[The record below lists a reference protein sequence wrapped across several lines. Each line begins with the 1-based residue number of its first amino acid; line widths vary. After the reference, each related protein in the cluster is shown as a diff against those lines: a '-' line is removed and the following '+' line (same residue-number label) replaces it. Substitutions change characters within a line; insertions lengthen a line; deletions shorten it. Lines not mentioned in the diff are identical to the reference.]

1 MTVNGPDF
9 RQTWLWRQAFQTP
22 RSDSTTD
29 EQEFFKTQYLSIRE
43 RAAQLVSRIAVD
55 LPGMTVHDIS
65 HLDALWDTASSVA
78 EGAVNVN
85 PAEAFVLGASLLLHD
100 AAMSLSAYPGGLAEV
115 RTTVAW
121 RDAVARLAL
130 ASEESGDERFDVE
143 NPPDAIVQRIVP
155 DVLRQLHAERAEE
168 LAEQAWGAA
177 DGSQVYLVE
186 DPDLRRFYGPTIGQI
201 AHSHWWSVQK
211 LDQEFSEELGAL
223 ANRTCLGAQLAISV
237 NNCPPPRDP
246 RSRMTSFKRTQR
258 KYVQKAYRVRNW
270 REYETGLRA
279 RGSLT
284 VWLGLTDG
292 KLANWNSPRPTRR
305 KPGRQRKYSNHA
317 IETTVTL
324 GLVFGLASR
333 QTEGFLRS
341 LLTLLNLDNDVPDHS
356 TISRRKARLGKV
368 ASYERRTVKPVH
380 LLIDSSGLS
389 VHVGQLRTPP
399 KARDYRK
406 LHLAV
411 DEQPSDVVACELT
424 SKRARDASRV
434 ASLVGQIE
442 RPIASAK
449 ADAAYDTGDIYKTLE
464 NHRAH
469 RSPKVL
475 IPPRTG
481 AQLALD
487 SAGTRQRN
495 RNIRARS
502 RVGKRKWYVASGYS
516 RRSKVETTFHRD
528 KAILGSAMRARGLA
542 SQRVEVRLGCKI
554 LNTMTALGIPDG
566 EMIG

>member
-1 MTVNGPDF
+1 MVGVVIGHDQDRAQVGLVGLAGWDRLSQIEGGVRDELLQPLAIGPDA
-9 RQTWLWRQAFQTP
+9 R
-22 RSDSTTD
+22 
-29 EQEFFKTQYLSIRE
+29 
-43 RAAQLVSRIAVD
+43 
-55 LPGMTVHDIS
+55 
-65 HLDALWDTASSVA
+65 DALVPCGIAGRLGAGRPVVVGPFQRVHVGGIEAKREQIGLRQPHVLQQLPWGVGEPFGCRSAPLSRQLRY
-78 EGAVNVN
+78 GAV
-85 PAEAFVLGASLLLHD
+85 EADVGLLPVEH
-100 AAMSLSAYPGGLAEV
+100 PHQV
-115 RTTVAW
+115 RTHGTLHPPVRVICHVAGPII
-121 RDAVARLAL
+121 AAR
-130 ASEESGDERFDVE
+130 
-143 NPPDAIVQRIVP
+143 
-155 DVLRQLHAERAEE
+155 
-168 LAEQAWGAA
+168 
-177 DGSQVYLVE
+177 
-186 DPDLRRFYGPTIGQI
+186 
-201 AHSHWWSVQK
+201 
-211 LDQEFSEELGAL
+211 
-223 ANRTCLGAQLAISV
+223 CLGAQLAISV

-284 VWLGLTDG
+284 VWLGLTAG

-411 DEQPSDVVACELT
+411 DEQTSDVVACELT

-449 ADAAYDTGDIYKTLE
+449 ADAAYDTGD
-464 NHRAH
+464 
-469 RSPKVL
+469 V
-475 IPPRTG
+475 
-481 AQLALD
+481 
-487 SAGTRQRN
+487 
-495 RNIRARS
+495 
-502 RVGKRKWYVASGYS
+502 
-516 RRSKVETTFHRD
+516 
-528 KAILGSAMRARGLA
+528 
-542 SQRVEVRLGCKI
+542 
-554 LNTMTALGIPDG
+554 
-566 EMIG
+566 

>member
-1 MTVNGPDF
+1 
-9 RQTWLWRQAFQTP
+9 
-22 RSDSTTD
+22 
-29 EQEFFKTQYLSIRE
+29 
-43 RAAQLVSRIAVD
+43 
-55 LPGMTVHDIS
+55 
-65 HLDALWDTASSVA
+65 
-78 EGAVNVN
+78 
-85 PAEAFVLGASLLLHD
+85 
-100 AAMSLSAYPGGLAEV
+100 
-115 RTTVAW
+115 
-121 RDAVARLAL
+121 
-130 ASEESGDERFDVE
+130 
-143 NPPDAIVQRIVP
+143 
-155 DVLRQLHAERAEE
+155 
-168 LAEQAWGAA
+168 
-177 DGSQVYLVE
+177 
-186 DPDLRRFYGPTIGQI
+186 
-201 AHSHWWSVQK
+201 
-211 LDQEFSEELGAL
+211 
-223 ANRTCLGAQLAISV
+223 
-237 NNCPPPRDP
+237 
-246 RSRMTSFKRTQR
+246 MTSFKRTQR

-305 KPGRQRKYSNHA
+305 KPGRQRKYSHHA

-380 LLIDSSGLS
+380 LRIDSSGLS

-411 DEQPSDVVACELT
+411 DEHTSDVVACELT

-449 ADAAYDTGDIYKTLE
+449 ADAAYDTGDVYKTLE

-475 IPPRTG
+475 IPPRKG

-516 RRSKVETTFHRD
+516 RRSKVETTFHRY

-554 LNTMTALGIPDG
+554 LNNDGARDTRWRDDRMTGRRSHGRLSALNGVVHQGNSPMASSPTGTRRGRRAGSQADNASTRTTPSRRRSPWAWCLAWRPG
-566 EMIG
+566 RLRASCARC

>member
-1 MTVNGPDF
+1 MTNHRTIQPDARKVIVGVDTHTHVHVAVAIDTWGIRLGDRSCAADSDGYQQLITWAERHGRVAAFGIEGTGSYGAGLARAVRRAGHQVLEVNRGDRRTRRIAGKSDAVDAETAARSVLAGQSTAIPKTADGAVEMMRHLKVARRTAVKARTSAMITLKQIVVTAPPALRETLHPLADQALLKRCRGLSDNGP
-9 RQTWLWRQAFQTP
+9 L
-22 RSDSTTD
+22 
-29 EQEFFKTQYLSIRE
+29 
-43 RAAQLVSRIAVD
+43 D
-55 LPGMTVHDIS
+55 LG
-65 HLDALWDTASSVA
+65 
-78 EGAVNVN
+78 
-85 PAEAFVLGASLLLHD
+85 
-100 AAMSLSAYPGGLAEV
+100 
-115 RTTVAW
+115 
-121 RDAVARLAL
+121 
-130 ASEESGDERFDVE
+130 
-143 NPPDAIVQRIVP
+143 
-155 DVLRQLHAERAEE
+155 
-168 LAEQAWGAA
+168 
-177 DGSQVYLVE
+177 
-186 DPDLRRFYGPTIGQI
+186 
-201 AHSHWWSVQK
+201 
-211 LDQEFSEELGAL
+211 
-223 ANRTCLGAQLAISV
+223 LGAQLAISV
-237 NNCPPPRDP
+237 KNCPPPRDP

-317 IETTVTL
+317 VETTVTL

-368 ASYERRTVKPVH
+368 ASSERRTVKPVH

-399 KARDYRK
+399 KARDSRK

-411 DEQPSDVVACELT
+411 DEQTSDVVACELT

-449 ADAAYDTGDIYKTLE
+449 ADAAYDTGDVYKTLNGVVHQGIDDPE
-464 NHRAH
+464 ILRISSSRATH
-469 RSPKVL
+469 APFAVTEHQPQPAEPNTAFYLR
-475 IPPRTG
+475 
-481 AQLALD
+481 QLPND
-487 SAGTRQRN
+487 RRRHTRP
-495 RNIRARS
+495 S
-502 RVGKRKWYVASGYS
+502 HE
-516 RRSKVETTFHRD
+516 RR
-528 KAILGSAMRARGLA
+528 L
-542 SQRVEVRLGCKI
+542 
-554 LNTMTALGIPDG
+554 
-566 EMIG
+566 

>member
-1 MTVNGPDF
+1 MGVFDALRQSASAADIRILHVDF
-9 RQTWLWRQAFQTP
+9 RDCNDENNESLVVYVRHAGRSFLFAGDAEWEDRDCTP
-22 RSDSTTD
+22 AI
-29 EQEFFKTQYLSIRE
+29 QN
-43 RAAQLVSRIAVD
+43 
-55 LPGMTVHDIS
+55 M
-65 HLDALWDTASSVA
+65 
-78 EGAVNVN
+78 
-85 PAEAFVLGASLLLHD
+85 
-100 AAMSLSAYPGGLAEV
+100 LA
-115 RTTVAW
+115 
-121 RDAVARLAL
+121 
-130 ASEESGDERFDVE
+130 RFT
-143 NPPDAIVQRIVP
+143 
-155 DVLRQLHAERAEE
+155 
-168 LAEQAWGAA
+168 
-177 DGSQVYLVE
+177 GS
-186 DPDLRRFYGPTIGQI
+186 
-201 AHSHWWSVQK
+201 
-211 LDQEFSEELGAL
+211 
-223 ANRTCLGAQLAISV
+223 
-237 NNCPPPRDP
+237 
-246 RSRMTSFKRTQR
+246 
-258 KYVQKAYRVRNW
+258 
-270 REYETGLRA
+270 
-279 RGSLT
+279 
-284 VWLGLTDG
+284 
-292 KLANWNSPRPTRR
+292 
-305 KPGRQRKYSNHA
+305 
-317 IETTVTL
+317 
-324 GLVFGLASR
+324 SR

-341 LLTLLNLDNDVPDHS
+341 RLTLLNLDNDVPDHS

-368 ASYERRTVKPVH
+368 ASSERRTVKPVH
-380 LLIDSSGLS
+380 LRIDSSGLS

-411 DEQPSDVVACELT
+411 DEQTSDVVACELT

-449 ADAAYDTGDIYKTLE
+449 ADAAYDTGDVYKTLE

-475 IPPRTG
+475 IPPRKG

-516 RRSKVETTFHRD
+516 RRSKVETTFHRY

>member
-1 MTVNGPDF
+1 
-9 RQTWLWRQAFQTP
+9 
-22 RSDSTTD
+22 
-29 EQEFFKTQYLSIRE
+29 
-43 RAAQLVSRIAVD
+43 
-55 LPGMTVHDIS
+55 
-65 HLDALWDTASSVA
+65 
-78 EGAVNVN
+78 
-85 PAEAFVLGASLLLHD
+85 
-100 AAMSLSAYPGGLAEV
+100 
-115 RTTVAW
+115 
-121 RDAVARLAL
+121 
-130 ASEESGDERFDVE
+130 
-143 NPPDAIVQRIVP
+143 
-155 DVLRQLHAERAEE
+155 
-168 LAEQAWGAA
+168 
-177 DGSQVYLVE
+177 
-186 DPDLRRFYGPTIGQI
+186 
-201 AHSHWWSVQK
+201 
-211 LDQEFSEELGAL
+211 
-223 ANRTCLGAQLAISV
+223 
-237 NNCPPPRDP
+237 
-246 RSRMTSFKRTQR
+246 MTSFKRTQR

-411 DEQPSDVVACELT
+411 DEQTSDVVACELT

-449 ADAAYDTGDIYKTLE
+449 ADAAYDTGDVYKTLE
-464 NHRAH
+464 HHRAH

-475 IPPRTG
+475 IPPRKG

-516 RRSKVETTFHRD
+516 RRSKVETTFHRY

>member
-1 MTVNGPDF
+1 
-9 RQTWLWRQAFQTP
+9 
-22 RSDSTTD
+22 
-29 EQEFFKTQYLSIRE
+29 
-43 RAAQLVSRIAVD
+43 
-55 LPGMTVHDIS
+55 
-65 HLDALWDTASSVA
+65 
-78 EGAVNVN
+78 
-85 PAEAFVLGASLLLHD
+85 
-100 AAMSLSAYPGGLAEV
+100 
-115 RTTVAW
+115 
-121 RDAVARLAL
+121 
-130 ASEESGDERFDVE
+130 
-143 NPPDAIVQRIVP
+143 
-155 DVLRQLHAERAEE
+155 
-168 LAEQAWGAA
+168 
-177 DGSQVYLVE
+177 
-186 DPDLRRFYGPTIGQI
+186 
-201 AHSHWWSVQK
+201 
-211 LDQEFSEELGAL
+211 
-223 ANRTCLGAQLAISV
+223 
-237 NNCPPPRDP
+237 
-246 RSRMTSFKRTQR
+246 MTSFKRTQR

-411 DEQPSDVVACELT
+411 DEHTSDVVACELT

-449 ADAAYDTGDIYKTLE
+449 ADAAYDTGDVYTTLE

-475 IPPRTG
+475 IPPRKG

-502 RVGKRKWYVASGYS
+502 RVGKRKWYVVQQAKQGGDDVPPLQGHPGLSDESEGTGVPES
-516 RRSKVETTFHRD
+516 RGEVGVQDSEHHDGARDTRWRDDRMTGRRSHGRLSALNGVVHQGSSSTDSFATRRRVPAGPGSQAMATAIPKACLASSAIRCRDVETGPN
-528 KAILGSAMRARGLA
+528 LGVLAVFPSTGATCRCPFPSTGSRGLNSPA
-542 SQRVEVRLGCKI
+542 SAVL
-554 LNTMTALGIPDG
+554 
-566 EMIG
+566 